1 MVHRCSC
8 DLNFSLLVMLNII
21 LYAYEPSLC
30 FLWKYVYLGLLLS
43 FFFLHSLFF
52 VVVVVIELYE
62 LFVYF
67 GD

>member
-1 MVHRCSC
+1 
-8 DLNFSLLVMLNII
+8 MLNII

-43 FFFLHSLFF
+43 FWLHSF
-52 VVVVVIELYE
+52 VVVVVIQLYE

>member
-1 MVHRCSC
+1 MVHRCSF

-30 FLWKYVYLGLLLS
+30 FLWKDVYLGLLLS
-43 FFFLHSLFF
+43 FWLHSF
-52 VVVVVIELYE
+52 VVVVVIQLYE